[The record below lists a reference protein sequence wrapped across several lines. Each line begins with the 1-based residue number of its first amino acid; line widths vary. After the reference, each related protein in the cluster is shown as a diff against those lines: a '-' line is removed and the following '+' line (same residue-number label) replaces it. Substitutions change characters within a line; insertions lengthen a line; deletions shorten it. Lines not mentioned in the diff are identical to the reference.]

1 MASGDTSLSIC
12 SDALLML
19 GAKPISSFDEGTD
32 EASVANRLY
41 PDIRDQALLMYPWS
55 FSFKKTS
62 IARLISTPTNEY
74 KYEYQL
80 PGDRLTSPRAV
91 YDSNATGLPPRK
103 EYRIIGDRLLTDY
116 EQVYIDY
123 QYAVPEYDMPSY
135 FVQLLKYMMSWHLAL
150 PITDQT
156 EKSQY
161 WQSVAVGSPSDN
173 GRGGYLRQAMNID
186 GAGNPT
192 NAINDFSLIAV
203 RY

>member
-1 MASGDTSLSIC
+1 MAAGDTALSIC

-41 PDIRDQALLMYPWS
+41 ADIKDQALLMYPWS

-62 IARLISTPTNEY
+62 IARLITTPINEY
-74 KYEYQL
+74 RYEYQL
-80 PGDRLTSPRAV
+80 PGDRLTSPRAI
-91 YDSNATGLPPRK
+91 YDTNATNVPPRK
-103 EYRIIGDRLLTDY
+103 EYRIIGDKLLTDY

-123 QYAVPEYDMPSY
+123 QYSVPEFDMPSY
-135 FVQLLKYMMSWHLAL
+135 FVQLLKYMMTWHLAL

-156 EKSQY
+156 DKSQY
-161 WQSVAVGSPSDN
+161 WQSVATGAPGEN

>member
-1 MASGDTSLSIC
+1 MAAGDTALSIC

-41 PDIRDQALLMYPWS
+41 PDIKDQALLMYPWS
-55 FSFKKTS
+55 FSYKKTS
-62 IARLISTPTNEY
+62 IARLITTPINEY
-74 KYEYQL
+74 RYEYQL
-80 PGDRLTSPRAV
+80 PGDRLTSPRAI
-91 YDSNATGLPPRK
+91 YDTSATNIPPRK
-103 EYRIIGDRLLTDY
+103 EYRIIGDKLLTDY

-123 QYAVPEYDMPSY
+123 QYSVPEFEMPSY
-135 FVQLLKYMMSWHLAL
+135 FVQLLKYMMTWHLAL

-156 EKSQY
+156 DKSQY
-161 WQSVAVGSPSDN
+161 WQSVATGSPAEN

-192 NAINDFSLIAV
+192 NAINDFSLISV

>member
-80 PGDRLTSPRAV
+80 PGDRLTSPRAI

-103 EYRIIGDRLLTDY
+103 EYRIIGDKLLTDY

>member
-1 MASGDTSLSIC
+1 MAAGDTALSIC

-41 PDIRDQALLMYPWS
+41 PDIKDQAILMYPWS
-55 FSFKKTS
+55 FSYKKVS
-62 IARLISTPTNEY
+62 IARLITTPINEY
-74 KYEYQL
+74 RYEYQL
-80 PGDRLTSPRAV
+80 PGDRLTSPRAI
-91 YDSNATGLPPRK
+91 YDTNATNIPPRK
-103 EYRIIGDRLLTDY
+103 EYRIIGDKLLTDY

-123 QYAVPEYDMPSY
+123 QYSVPEYDMPSY
-135 FVQLLKYMMSWHLAL
+135 FVQLLKYMMTWHLAL

-156 EKSQY
+156 DKSQY
-161 WQSVAVGSPSDN
+161 WQSVATGAPGEN

-192 NAINDFSLIAV
+192 NAINDFSLINV

>member
-1 MASGDTSLSIC
+1 MAAGDTSLSIC

-41 PDIRDQALLMYPWS
+41 SDIKDQALLMYPWS

-62 IARLISTPTNEY
+62 IARLITTPINEY
-74 KYEYQL
+74 RYEYQL
-80 PGDRLTSPRAV
+80 PGDRLTSPRAI
-91 YDSNATGLPPRK
+91 YDTNATNVPPRK
-103 EYRIIGDRLLTDY
+103 EYRIIGDKLLTDY

-123 QYAVPEYDMPSY
+123 QYSVPEFEMPSY
-135 FVQLLKYMMSWHLAL
+135 FVQLLKYMMTWHLAL

-156 EKSQY
+156 DKSQY
-161 WQSVAVGSPSDN
+161 WQSVATGAPGEN